1 MSLFDS
7 IFKGIL
13 GIWFGNKLINKIARK
28 RALQSPEVKQKVE
41 ALRDAIAEFDAIMEE
56 YNKEK

>member
-13 GIWFGNKLINKIARK
+13 GIQFGNKLINKIARK

-56 YNKEK
+56 YNKKK